1 VVQDEQVRPVAPSGA
16 TGYHFVKVTVV

>member
-1 VVQDEQVRPVAPSGA
+1 VQDEQVRPVAPSGA